1 MKVISYKEPF
11 PHIIIDEF
19 FDKQSYDN
27 VFEEI
32 LSLKETMG
40 GPHITGA
47 ARSPET
53 NQYIKRGHGIVLDL
67 FYKEK
72 RNDSRILTSLEKLL
86 FCDEVLEIGCKTGF
100 FFTYYYPYLN
110 RDYTVL
116 QSYGDGDYYDAHM
129 DQSIVTSITL
139 VYKEPKEYDGGVLS
153 FPEEKYEI
161 YLKNNQTIIFPSRV
175 PHQVSKVIKS
185 NDNFETNRFT
195 ISKLISF
202 NSVE

>member
-32 LSLKETMG
+32 LFLKEFMG
-40 GPHITGA
+40 GPEITGA
-47 ARSPET
+47 ARLPET
-53 NQYIKRGHGIVLDL
+53 NQYFKKGDGVVLDL

-86 FCDEVLEIGCKTGF
+86 FCHEVLETGCKTGF

-116 QSYGDGDYYDAHM
+116 QSYGDGD
-129 DQSIVTSITL
+129 
-139 VYKEPKEYDGGVLS
+139 
-153 FPEEKYEI
+153 
-161 YLKNNQTIIFPSRV
+161 
-175 PHQVSKVIKS
+175 
-185 NDNFETNRFT
+185 
-195 ISKLISF
+195 
-202 NSVE
+202 